1 MQPRKSELS
10 ALVSLFYNDP
20 AALGEMTPIA
30 ASEMPEAYRQML
42 AHQEH
47 MTVAME
53 ARHESIV
60 DVDILETTVA
70 GNTYSRKI
78 LLRRQRDRAV
88 VQFGILRVNLS
99 LLSEAVRKEIE
110 QQMRPLGR
118 ILVRHNV
125 MRSVHLDQLWRVVPG
140 DDLRNIFECKAS
152 DVTYGR
158 TAAIDLSGH
167 RAVDVLEIVV
177 PER

>member
-60 DVDILETTVA
+60 DGVLFDDDGTSILSDATDHFIGLCFRCVA
-70 GNTYSRKI
+70 G
-78 LLRRQRDRAV
+78 
-88 VQFGILRVNLS
+88 
-99 LLSEAVRKEIE
+99 
-110 QQMRPLGR
+110 PL
-118 ILVRHNV
+118 NV
-125 MRSVHLDQLWRVVPG
+125 LQ
-140 DDLRNIFECKAS
+140 
-152 DVTYGR
+152 
-158 TAAIDLSGH
+158 
-167 RAVDVLEIVV
+167 
-177 PER
+177 